1 MSDNDIKN
9 MSCDCEHEYKHHD
22 DCGCG
27 HEHNHHH
34 DSSGHDHHH
43 HHDGCGCG
51 HEHNHHHD
59 GCGCG
64 HDHHHDD
71 DEVKSGIKRI
81 IFGIVLLAAAIFTD
95 SYVSLILYILAYLIF
110 GYDVVINAVKS
121 IVKGRAL
128 DEHFLM
134 AFATIC
140 AFLLGEYVEA
150 VSVMLFYQVG
160 EFLQETI
167 VNKSRKSIKSLME
180 MQVDT
185 ANVLVDD
192 EIVSK
197 SPEEINTGDII
208 VVKPG
213 EKVAADGT
221 IIKGETTLD
230 MVALTGES
238 LPVEKNVG
246 DSVLSGSINNSG
258 VIYVR
263 ADKAYKDS
271 TVSRIMNMVENA
283 SGNKAKTEN
292 FVTRFAKIYA
302 PVVVA
307 LAVLLVLIPVLMG
320 YDFREWLYKALV
332 FLVASCPCA
341 LVLSIPLTFFA
352 GVGTMSRQGVLVKG
366 GNYLEA
372 LSSVEAVVLDKT
384 GTITKGK
391 FEVTEVKGEDTLK
404 YSASLE
410 SFSTH
415 PMAVAVTE
423 FYKGEL
429 LNIENVE
436 NIAGF
441 GIKGVYEGKEIL
453 VGSERL
459 MADNNIAVEEGKN
472 IYAAIDGKCI
482 GYINVEDTIKEDSKT
497 AVADLKKVGIK
508 NVTMLT
514 GDKKAIAEKVGNEV
528 GVDNVYAELLP
539 QDKVERVEAIYNE
552 GCKAVAAVGDGI
564 NDAPVLARADVGIA
578 MGGIGS
584 DAAIEAAD
592 VVIMEDS
599 LSKLSTAIK
608 LAGRTMS
615 ICRQNVIIVI
625 ALKILV
631 LVITVLGYGNM
642 WIAVF
647 ADVGV
652 ALIAVLNATRI
663 TKVK

>member
-1 MSDNDIKN
+1 MSNSDFKNNEFDIEHNHNNDG
-9 MSCDCEHEYKHHD
+9 CGCEHNHHHNENSNS
-22 DCGCG
+22 CGCG
-27 HEHNHHH
+27 HEH
-34 DSSGHDHHH
+34 S
-43 HHDGCGCG
+43 
-51 HEHNHHHD
+51 HNHNHNHNHGD

-64 HDHHHDD
+64 HDHHHDED
-71 DEVKSGIKRI
+71 DVKKGIKRI
-81 IFGIVLLAAAIFTD
+81 ILGVVFLVAAIFTEGYI
-95 SYVSLILYILAYLIF
+95 SIGLYVIAYLIF

-121 IVKGRAL
+121 IIKGKAL

-140 AFLLGEYVEA
+140 AFCLGELVEA
-150 VSVMLFYQVG
+150 VSVMLFYQIG

-167 VNKSRKSIKSLME
+167 VNKSRKSIKALME
-180 MQVDT
+180 MQVDR
-185 ANVLVDD
+185 ANVLINDN
-192 EIVSK
+192 IVEK
-197 SPEEINTGDII
+197 APEEINVGDII

-213 EKVAADGT
+213 EKVAIDGT

-238 LPVEKNVG
+238 LPVEKNEG
-246 DSVLSGSINNSG
+246 DTVLSGSINNSS

-263 ADKAYKDS
+263 ADKKYRDS
-271 TVSRIMNMVENA
+271 TVARIMNMVENA
-283 SGNKAKTEN
+283 SGNKSKAEN
-292 FVTRFAKIYA
+292 FVTRFAKIYT
-302 PVVVA
+302 PVVVLMAVA
-307 LAVLLVLIPVLMG
+307 LVAVPALMG
-320 YDFREWLYKALV
+320 YDFREWLYKALI

-352 GVGTMSRQGVLVKG
+352 GIGTMSRHGVLVKG

-372 LSSVEAVVLDKT
+372 LSNIEAIALDKT

-391 FEVTEVKGEDTLK
+391 FEVTEVSGEDTLK
-404 YSASLE
+404 YAASLE

-423 FYKGEL
+423 YYKGEK
-429 LNIENVE
+429 IAVQNVE

-441 GIKGVYEGKEIL
+441 GIKGIYEDKNIL

-459 MADNNIAVEEGKN
+459 MTYNNISVTEDKN
-472 IYAAIDGKCI
+472 IYVAVNRNCI
-482 GYINVEDTIKEDSKT
+482 GYINVEDTIKEDSIK
-497 AVADLKKVGIK
+497 AVSDLKKIGIK

-514 GDKKAIAEKVGNEV
+514 GDKKSIAEKVGSAV
-528 GVDNVYAELLP
+528 GVDDVYAELLP
-539 QDKVERVEAIYNE
+539 QDKVEQVEKLYNE
-552 GCKAVAAVGDGI
+552 NYRYVAAVGDGI

-599 LSKLSTAIK
+599 LSKLSVAIK
-608 LAGRTMS
+608 LARRTIS
-615 ICRQNVIIVI
+615 ICGQNVFVVI

-631 LVITVLGYGNM
+631 LAITVLGYGNM

-663 TKVK
+663 TRVK

>member
-1 MSDNDIKN
+1 MSNKDIKN
-9 MSCDCEHEYKHHD
+9 KSCSCEYEHHHHHHNDCEHE
-22 DCGCG
+22 
-27 HEHNHHH
+27 
-34 DSSGHDHHH
+34 HHH
-43 HHDGCGCG
+43 HHHNDCCEHEHCHSDGCGCG
-51 HEHNHHHD
+51 HNHHHD
-59 GCGCG
+59 
-64 HDHHHDD
+64 DND
-71 DEVKSGIKRI
+71 VKNGIKRI
-81 IFGIVLLAAAIFTD
+81 ILGVILLFSAIFTEG
-95 SYVSLILYILAYLIF
+95 YLSLGLYIAAYITF

-150 VSVMLFYQVG
+150 VAVMLFYQVG

-180 MQVDT
+180 MQIDI
-185 ANVLVDD
+185 ANVLVND
-192 EIVSK
+192 EIIEK
-197 SPEEINTGDII
+197 APEEINVGDII

-213 EKVAADGT
+213 EKVAVDGT
-221 IIKGETTLD
+221 IVKGETTLD

-238 LPVEKNVG
+238 LPVEKKYG

-258 VIYVR
+258 VIYIK

-283 SGNKAKTEN
+283 SDNKAKTEN
-292 FVTRFAKIYA
+292 FVTRFAKIYT

-307 LAVLLVLIPVLMG
+307 LAVLLVVIPVLMG
-320 YDFREWLYKALV
+320 YDFREWVYKALV

-352 GVGTMSRQGVLVKG
+352 GIGTMSRQGVLVKG

-391 FEVTEVKGEDTLK
+391 FEVTEVSGEDTLI
-404 YSASLE
+404 YAASLE
-410 SFSTH
+410 CFSTH

-423 FYKGEL
+423 YYKGER
-429 LNIENVE
+429 LNVENVE

-441 GIKGVYEGKEIL
+441 GIKGIYQGKEII

-459 MADNNIAVEEGKN
+459 MADNNISVEEGKN
-472 IYAAIDGKCI
+472 IYAAVDRSCI
-482 GYINVEDTIKEDSKT
+482 GYINVEDTIKEDSKK
-497 AVADLKKVGIK
+497 AVAALKNIGIK

-514 GDKKAIAEKVGNEV
+514 GDKKYIAEKVGNAV
-528 GVDNVYAELLP
+528 GVDKVYAELLP
-539 QDKVERVEAIYNE
+539 QNKVEKIENIYDE
-552 GCKAVAAVGDGI
+552 GCRVVAAVGDGI
-564 NDAPVLARADVGIA
+564 NDAPLLARADIGIA

-615 ICRQNVIIVI
+615 ICRQNVTVVI
-625 ALKILV
+625 ALKIFV
-631 LVITVLGYGNM
+631 LAITVLGYGNM

-652 ALIAVLNATRI
+652 ALIAVLNAIRI
-663 TKVK
+663 TRVK

>member
-1 MSDNDIKN
+1 MSNKDMENKSCGCEHHHEHQHND
-9 MSCDCEHEYKHHD
+9 CCEHE
-22 DCGCG
+22 
-27 HEHNHHH
+27 
-34 DSSGHDHHH
+34 HHH
-43 HHDGCGCG
+43 HHNDCCE
-51 HEHNHHHD
+51 HEHCHSD

-71 DEVKSGIKRI
+71 NDVKNGIKRI
-81 IFGIVLLAAAIFTD
+81 ILGIILLAAAIFTKGYL
-95 SYVSLILYILAYLIF
+95 SIGLYIAAYIIF

-121 IVKGRAL
+121 IVKGKAL

-150 VSVMLFYQVG
+150 VAVMLFYQVG

-180 MQVDT
+180 MQIDT
-185 ANVLVDD
+185 ANVLVND
-192 EIVSK
+192 EIVK
-197 SPEEINTGDII
+197 KAPEEINIGDII

-213 EKVAADGT
+213 EKVAVDGT

-238 LPVEKNVG
+238 LPVEKNMG

-258 VIYVR
+258 VIYVK
-263 ADKAYKDS
+263 ADKLYKDS

-283 SGNKAKTEN
+283 ADNKAKTEN
-292 FVTRFAKIYA
+292 FVTRFAKIYT

-307 LAVLLVLIPVLMG
+307 MAILLVLIPVLMG
-320 YDFREWLYKALV
+320 CDFREWVYKALV

-352 GVGTMSRQGVLVKG
+352 GIGTMSRQGVLVKG

-391 FEVTEVKGEDTLK
+391 FEVTEVKGENTLI
-404 YSASLE
+404 YAASLE
-410 SFSTH
+410 CFSTH

-423 FYKGEL
+423 YYKGEKL
-429 LNIENVE
+429 DVENVE

-441 GIKGVYEGKEIL
+441 GIKGTYEGKEII

-459 MADNNIAVEEGKN
+459 MEDNNISVEKGKN
-472 IYAAIDGKCI
+472 IYAAVDGKCI
-482 GYINVEDTIKEDSKT
+482 GYINVEDTIKEDSKS
-497 AVADLKKVGIK
+497 AIADLKKVGIK

-514 GDKKAIAEKVGNEV
+514 GDKKSIAEKVGSAV
-528 GVDNVYAELLP
+528 GVDKVYAELLP
-539 QDKVERVEAIYNE
+539 QNKVEKVEDIYNE
-552 GCKAVAAVGDGI
+552 GCKVVAAVGDGI
-564 NDAPVLARADVGIA
+564 NDAPLLARADIGIA

-599 LSKLSTAIK
+599 LSKLSAAIK
-608 LAGRTMS
+608 LAGRTMA
-615 ICRQNVIIVI
+615 ICRQNVVIVI

-631 LVITVLGYGNM
+631 LAITVLGYGNM

-663 TKVK
+663 TRVK

>member
-1 MSDNDIKN
+1 MSNKDIKN
-9 MSCDCEHEYKHHD
+9 KSCSCEYEHHHHHHNDCEHE
-22 DCGCG
+22 
-27 HEHNHHH
+27 
-34 DSSGHDHHH
+34 HHH
-43 HHDGCGCG
+43 HHHNDCCEHEHCHSDGCGCG
-51 HEHNHHHD
+51 HNHHHD
-59 GCGCG
+59 
-64 HDHHHDD
+64 DND
-71 DEVKSGIKRI
+71 VKNGIKRI
-81 IFGIVLLAAAIFTD
+81 ILGVILLFSAIFTEG
-95 SYVSLILYILAYLIF
+95 YLSLGLYIAAYITF

-150 VSVMLFYQVG
+150 VAVMLFYQVG

-180 MQVDT
+180 MQIDI
-185 ANVLVDD
+185 ANVLVND
-192 EIVSK
+192 EIIEK
-197 SPEEINTGDII
+197 APEEINVGDII

-213 EKVAADGT
+213 EKVAVDGT
-221 IIKGETTLD
+221 IVKGETTLD

-238 LPVEKNVG
+238 LPVEKKYG

-258 VIYVR
+258 VIYIK

-283 SGNKAKTEN
+283 SDNKAKTEN
-292 FVTRFAKIYA
+292 FVTRFAKIYT

-307 LAVLLVLIPVLMG
+307 LAVLLVVIPVLMG
-320 YDFREWLYKALV
+320 YDFREWVYKALV

-352 GVGTMSRQGVLVKG
+352 GIGTMSRQGVLVKG

-391 FEVTEVKGEDTLK
+391 FEVTEVSGEDTLI
-404 YSASLE
+404 YAASLE
-410 SFSTH
+410 CFSTH

-423 FYKGEL
+423 YYKGER
-429 LNIENVE
+429 LNVENVE

-441 GIKGVYEGKEIL
+441 GIKGIYQGKEII

-459 MADNNIAVEEGKN
+459 MADNNISVEEGKN
-472 IYAAIDGKCI
+472 IYAAVDGSCI
-482 GYINVEDTIKEDSKT
+482 GYINVEDTIKEDSKK
-497 AVADLKKVGIK
+497 AVAALKNIGIK

-514 GDKKAIAEKVGNEV
+514 GDKKYIAEKVGNAV
-528 GVDNVYAELLP
+528 GVDKVYAELLP
-539 QDKVERVEAIYNE
+539 QNKVEKIENIYDE
-552 GCKAVAAVGDGI
+552 GCRVVAAVGDGI
-564 NDAPVLARADVGIA
+564 NDAPLLARADIGIA

-615 ICRQNVIIVI
+615 ICRQNVTVVI
-625 ALKILV
+625 ALKIFV
-631 LVITVLGYGNM
+631 LAITVLGYGNM

-652 ALIAVLNATRI
+652 ALIAVLNAIRI
-663 TKVK
+663 TRVK